1 MGKGAFSHEPAA
13 GEPPKQHWSKIDEQK
28 FSLFQISENPYQN
41 FPSATFTKE
50 EYMMAAEEGYRGPN
64 VLAFV
69 NTKAA
74 MEREEKASVTNH
86 TQSNTHF
93 YRHPNVDIS
102 HNPSPH
108 VGRYLGASPG
118 NREVEDSRPT
128 SSIDDRM
135 SFRIQHSSQNPY
147 VTDSHSIN
155 SHSSG
160 TPMEDAQEVS
170 VARAGPGTDTP
181 TTAINVVKEEN
192 TSKVSSGSEY
202 HSCIDGGK
210 PSLLSFYHG
219 MLKANRPREPINP
232 FSGKKPTLAAPPV
245 KSMEHPE
252 SPTTLVESSQPQTS
266 KYSKEREHPL
276 QSKWSSPPTP
286 VTPPPKF
293 NPHGRTKSSDSMRSP
308 TVKRGRGNSLLP
320 ESPPTSRG
328 SKGKGKVTDPA
339 LSPSERGF
347 AIATALRALDGNSV
361 ATTRNQVVKSPPRN
375 YVSEGMQTDGSES
388 RYSAES
394 DENTFTGTGL
404 FQALLPIWPSGIP
417 ENVLSALPE
426 LMDHTPFSPGPF
438 MPLYAG
444 RRPIPANCPK
454 SHRYLAY
461 LAEQLA
467 SFRTQLDEYQ
477 NQAVQFVHNQRNME
491 NDLNMMQDERM
502 HLSGENQVL
511 RAYCKDLE
519 RLLKHVSGQ
528 RATPE
533 ELAPVFLIAQ
543 RLGLTIPGPGL
554 ADSNSVALAQQ
565 HDMGSGLSNLVDG
578 YTKGQSKE
586 MLDTLIQNIKLQQE
600 VEAANKEAGIW
611 KHRSQTWEK
620 KFSKE
625 VGRAALSL
633 YGDMGDNQSHLA
645 SKYST
650 KMFAKH
656 NEQLQMTIRPLTDS
670 RGKAPERDIGAG
682 AGPSYIHPQQ
692 TYSHFAGGS
701 YMHPPEYQ
709 RNGSANVLFGY
720 PPADPAVNGPPNM
733 PNHYGGPH
741 NSH

>member
-1 MGKGAFSHEPAA
+1 M
-13 GEPPKQHWSKIDEQK
+13 
-28 FSLFQISENPYQN
+28 SENTHQN

-50 EYMMAAEEGYRGPN
+50 EYMMAAVEGYKGAN

-86 TQSNTHF
+86 IQSNPHF

-102 HNPSPH
+102 HDPSPH
-108 VGRYLGASPG
+108 IDRYPG

-128 SSIDDRM
+128 SFIDDRT
-135 SFRIQHSSQNPY
+135 SFRIQHPSQNPY
-147 VTDSHSIN
+147 GTDTHSIN
-155 SHSSG
+155 SNYSD
-160 TPMEDAQEVS
+160 TPVEDAQEVS

-181 TTAINVVKEEN
+181 TTAINVSKEEN
-192 TSKVSSGSEY
+192 TSKISSGSEY

-210 PSLLSFYHG
+210 PSLLSFYHRI
-219 MLKANRPREPINP
+219 LKANRSKEPINP
-232 FSGKKPTLAAPPV
+232 FSGKKPTLAAPPA
-245 KSMEHPE
+245 KPTEHPE
-252 SPTTLVESSQPQTS
+252 SPTMPVESSQPQTS
-266 KYSKEREHPL
+266 KYSKEHEHLL
-276 QSKWSSPPTP
+276 QLKWSSPSTP
-286 VTPPPKF
+286 VTPPP
-293 NPHGRTKSSDSMRSP
+293 NYDPHGRTKSSDSMRSP

-320 ESPPTSRG
+320 ESPTASRD
-328 SKGKGKVTDPA
+328 SKGKGKVTDPV

-347 AIATALRALDGNSV
+347 AIATALRALDENLV
-361 ATTRNQVVKSPPRN
+361 AKTRNQVVKTPPRN
-375 YVSEGMQTDGSES
+375 YVSEGMQTDGDES
-388 RYSAES
+388 RYSAKS

-404 FQALLPIWPSGIP
+404 FQALLPIWPNGIP

-467 SFRTQLDEYQ
+467 SFRAQLDEYQ
-477 NQAVQFVHNQRNME
+477 NQAVQFVQNQRNMK
-491 NDLNMMQDERM
+491 NDLDIMQDERM

-543 RLGLTIPGPGL
+543 RLGLTIPSPVL
-554 ADSNSVALAQQ
+554 ANSNSVALAQQ
-565 HDMGSGLSNLVDG
+565 HDMGSGLYNLVDG

-600 VEAANKEAGIW
+600 VEAANREAGIW

-625 VGRAALSL
+625 VGKAALSL

-656 NEQLQMTIRPLTDS
+656 NEQLQMAIRPLTDS
-670 RGKAPERDIGAG
+670 RGKAPDRDAGAG
-682 AGPSYIHPQQ
+682 AGPSNIYPQQ
-692 TYSHFAGGS
+692 TYSHFAGGP
-701 YMHPPEYQ
+701 YVHPPGYQ
-709 RNGSANVLFGY
+709 RNDSANVLFGY
-720 PPADPAVNGPPNM
+720 PLADPAVNGPPNM
-733 PNHYGGPH
+733 PNHYGGSTTTT
-741 NSH
+741 NGS

>member
-1 MGKGAFSHEPAA
+1 M
-13 GEPPKQHWSKIDEQK
+13 
-28 FSLFQISENPYQN
+28 
-41 FPSATFTKE
+41 T
-50 EYMMAAEEGYRGPN
+50 AAEEGYKGPN

-69 NTKAA
+69 NTRAA

-108 VGRYLGASPG
+108 VDRYLEASPG

-128 SSIDDRM
+128 STDDRM
-135 SFRIQHSSQNPY
+135 SFRIQHSSQNPS

-155 SHSSG
+155 SNSSG
-160 TPMEDAQEVS
+160 TPIEDAQEVS
-170 VARAGPGTDTP
+170 VARAGPGTGTP

-192 TSKVSSGSEY
+192 TSKISSGSEY

-210 PSLLSFYHG
+210 PSLLSFYHR
-219 MLKANRPREPINP
+219 MLKANRPKEPINP

-245 KSMEHPE
+245 KSMEHPK
-252 SPTTLVESSQPQTS
+252 SPTTPVESSQPQTS
-266 KYSKEREHPL
+266 KYSREREHPL
-276 QSKWSSPPTP
+276 QSIWLSPPTP

-308 TVKRGRGNSLLP
+308 TVKRGRGNSLLL
-320 ESPPTSRG
+320 ESPATSRS
-328 SKGKGKVTDPA
+328 SKGKGKAIDSA

-375 YVSEGMQTDGSES
+375 YVSEGMQTDGNES
-388 RYSAES
+388 RYSAKS
-394 DENTFTGTGL
+394 DENTFTETGL
-404 FQALLPIWPSGIP
+404 LQALLSIWPSGIP

-426 LMDHTPFSPGPF
+426 LMNHTPFSPGPF
-438 MPLYAG
+438 MPLYTG

-467 SFRTQLDEYQ
+467 SFRTKLDEYQ

-578 YTKGQSKE
+578 YTKSQSKE

-600 VEAANKEAGIW
+600 VEAANKEAGTW

-620 KFSKE
+620 KFSRE

-670 RGKAPERDIGAG
+670 RGKAPDRDIRAG
-682 AGPSYIHPQQ
+682 AGPSNIYPQQ

-701 YMHPPEYQ
+701 YMHAPGYQQNDSVNTLFEYP
-709 RNGSANVLFGY
+709 ST
-720 PPADPAVNGPPNM
+720 DPAVNGPPNITVD
-733 PNHYGGPH
+733 PTTATDG
-741 NSH
+741 S